1 MRPAGR
7 GWLAIFLISAT
18 LSSVFIINFCDA
30 VYRCGCRSLWAGGS
44 HHCNIHVAALKHCPW
59 CSIGVGGFAA
69 VLGVIIASQ
78 LALSV
83 WPRGWHWSARL
94 VAAAL
99 AFPAVGSVLAL
110 VVGWLT
116 GYWAE

>member
-1 MRPAGR
+1 M
-7 GWLAIFLISAT
+7 
-18 LSSVFIINFCDA
+18 
-30 VYRCGCRSLWAGGS
+30 
-44 HHCNIHVAALKHCPW
+44 
-59 CSIGVGGFAA
+59 
-69 VLGVIIASQ
+69 LGVIIASQ

-83 WPRGWHWSARL
+83 WPRGWHWSERL

-116 GYWAE
+116 GYWAK